1 MSLLFYDFN
10 GSSTSNNN
18 PKNCK
23 KIMQAHPSQNIAD
36 LVIPEEDIDGGMPGN
51 KHLGEGNVMQYN
63 KGYLEN
69 DYSSDEDDEENFGE
83 KTTFIVGGSPQMMT
97 AQDE

>member
-1 MSLLFYDFN
+1 VINKEDLDTDNPPPLNSIVVNHEDFTPLLSNLLTKEHKTNMSLLFYDFN

-36 LVIPEEDIDGGMPGN
+36 LVIPEEDMDGGMPGN
-51 KHLGEGNVMQYN
+51 KNIN
-63 KGYLEN
+63 
-69 DYSSDEDDEENFGE
+69 
-83 KTTFIVGGSPQMMT
+83 
-97 AQDE
+97 